1 LYFFAINF
9 GRNKEE
15 IMKTLAYEQII
26 FDLGGV
32 LIDIDYQA
40 TEKDFVEL
48 GLKDFGEKYSQLN
61 QNDLFDKLEIG
72 EISAQHFINKI
83 LTLCPV
89 GTSPNKVV
97 AAWNAMLGEFPKEK
111 IELLQQIKG
120 RLPIYMLSNTN
131 EIHIP
136 KVYDAWDKVS
146 DEPMSALFDKIYL
159 SFEIGKRKPDV
170 STFEWVCYSLKINP
184 STTLFIDD
192 SPQHIEG
199 AKKAGLLTYYYQ
211 SKTEFLEF
219 FNKLLAD

>member
-1 LYFFAINF
+1 
-9 GRNKEE
+9 
-15 IMKTLAYEQII
+15 MKKLAYEQII

-40 TEKDFVEL
+40 TENAFVEL

-61 QNDLFDKLEIG
+61 QSDLFDKLEIG
-72 EISAQHFINKI
+72 EISTQHFINKI
-83 LTLCPV
+83 LPLCPE

-111 IELLQQIKG
+111 IELLHRVKSH
-120 RLPIYMLSNTN
+120 LPIYMLSNTN

-136 KVYDAWDKVS
+136 KVYEAWDRVS
-146 DEPMSALFDKIYL
+146 DVPMSALFDKIYL

-170 STFEWVCYSLKINP
+170 STFNWVCETLAVNP

-199 AKKAGLLTYYYQ
+199 AKKAGLPTFYYQ
-211 SKTEFLEF
+211 SKEEFYYF
-219 FNKLLAD
+219 FDQLLAD